1 VAESLFLKAI
11 FILEKNFGPNH
22 IRISASLNNLAKL
35 YQMQKRYD
43 LAEPL
48 YLRSVAIREKND
60 ADNPNSLIILNNLAE
75 MYREQG
81 KNGQVESIETKV
93 KSYSTAQRQ

>member
-1 VAESLFLKAI
+1 VH
-11 FILEKNFGPNH
+11 IL
-22 IRISASLNNLAKL
+22 
-35 YQMQKRYD
+35 Q
-43 LAEPL
+43 
-48 YLRSVAIREKND
+48 KND